1 MLSSASLESTRAS
14 AAEDTP
20 EERPTPLILRYRVG
34 VGHGVATITRDERTA
49 LGVIFHD
56 SK

>member
-1 MLSSASLESTRAS
+1 MASTRAS

-34 VGHGVATITRDERTA
+34 VRRGVATITRGERTA
-49 LGVIFHD
+49 LGVIFHN